1 MVSKKNG
8 GIICEPYKQKEKIEI
23 GEGKALWRNYKLVLF
38 SSIKSTA
45 WQILVLRQAQ
55 HGGIL
60 GETRGQCRTTAT
72 SSTNVNR
79 EVELTAS
86 IDGQAKTITEASLRR
101 HLKLEDNGGITSLPN
116 TEIFDATLALPW
128 DALLDTSPGAS
139 VQITSQPSYHLNIT
153 LNPVAPVNVTP
164 PITETSP
171 TEEPA
176 PIPHESPLQSVH
188 SLGCDEVVCSAESPK
203 RVKKL
208 EMQVKTSKASR
219 RTKIVLSED
228 DDVEEDSSKQWRNE
242 DESVQKKSKKQ
253 EPEEKLGH
261 EEALRL
267 QEQINEEERKRIVKD
282 AEIAKQYHALQNRPR
297 YVAEVR
303 KNMMVYLKN
312 KGGYKMKDFKGM
324 NYDDIRP
331 IFEKAWDQIHI
342 QNIVAVEG
350 F

>member
-45 WQILVLRQAQ
+45 WQIL
-55 HGGIL
+55 
-60 GETRGQCRTTAT
+60 AT
-72 SSTNVNR
+72 SSTNVNG

-282 AEIAKQYHALQNRPR
+282 AEIAKQLQEEYDKARKKEAYYVKLILAAYH
-297 YVAEVR
+297 
-303 KNMMVYLKN
+303 
-312 KGGYKMKDFKGM
+312 
-324 NYDDIRP
+324 
-331 IFEKAWDQIHI
+331 
-342 QNIVAVEG
+342 
-350 F
+350 